1 MTGPLTGV
9 RIVELAGL
17 GPVPFAGMLLAD
29 MGADVVRI
37 ERHGVPPASPEVVD
51 RGRRIVAAD
60 LKSRPDI
67 EMVLG
72 LIDHADALIE
82 GFRPG
87 VIERLGLDPK
97 VLLARAPR
105 LVIGRMTGWGQT
117 GPLSHVA
124 GHDLNYIAI
133 SGALA
138 AIGPKSMPV
147 VPLNLV
153 GDYGGGAM
161 YLAMGVLAAIISA
174 RMTGRGQVIDCAMCD
189 GAASLMSPFY
199 QMMAAGRWQNERA
212 ANFIDG
218 GSHFYCVY
226 ECSDG
231 KFVTI
236 GAIEQQ
242 FYVML
247 LEKVGLKDDVA
258 FLAQN
263 DRAAWPELRERLAQV
278 FATRTRDE
286 WCAVLEGSDA
296 CFAPVLALDE
306 SPRHPHNVVRN
317 VFVSRDGATVPAP
330 APRFLGTPSTAR
342 PSSRDQSLQAIR
354 DEWARTDTTVVGG
367 DLPLF
372 RGDGL

>member
-1 MTGPLTGV
+1 MATNVGRDPDNTVTGPLTGV

-29 MGADVVRI
+29 MGADIVRI
-37 ERHGVPPASPEVVD
+37 ERHGVRPASPEVID

-60 LKSRPDI
+60 LKSPSDI
-67 EMVLG
+67 EMVLR

-87 VIERLGLDPK
+87 VLERLGLGPDI
-97 VLLARAPR
+97 LLERAPQ
-105 LVIGRMTGWGQT
+105 LVVGRMTGWGQT
-117 GPLSHVA
+117 GPLAQAA

-138 AIGPKSMPV
+138 AIGPRSKPV

-161 YLAMGVLAAIISA
+161 YLVMGVLAAIISA
-174 RMTGRGQVIDCAMCD
+174 RATRRGQVIDCAMCD

-199 QMMAAGRWQNERA
+199 QMMVSGRWQNERA

-218 GSHFYCVY
+218 GAHFYGVY

-231 KFVTI
+231 NFVSI
-236 GAIEQQ
+236 GAIEPQ
-242 FYVML
+242 FYAVL
-247 LEKVGLKDDVA
+247 LEKVGLEEDAA

-263 DRAAWPELRERLAQV
+263 DRSAWPELRERLAQV

-286 WCAVLEGSDA
+286 WCQVLESTDA
-296 CFAPVLALDE
+296 CFAPVLTLDE
-306 SPRHPHNVVRN
+306 SPSHPHNAERN
-317 VFVSRDGATVPAP
+317 TFVSQERAPVPAP
-330 APRFLGTPSTAR
+330 APRFLGTPSAMR
-342 PSSRDQSLQAIR
+342 QSRRDQSLEEIQ
-354 DEWARTDTTVVGG
+354 DEWAG
-367 DLPLF
+367 
-372 RGDGL
+372 RGQP

>member
-1 MTGPLTGV
+1 MTGPLSGV

-17 GPVPFAGMLLAD
+17 GPIPFAGMLLAD
-29 MGADVVRI
+29 MGADIIQI
-37 ERHGVPPASPEVVD
+37 ERHGVPPTSPEVID

-60 LKSRPDI
+60 LKSRSDI

-72 LIDHADALIE
+72 LIDNADALIE

-87 VIERLGLDPK
+87 VIERLGLGPDI
-97 VLLARAPR
+97 LLERAPR

-117 GPLSHVA
+117 GPLAHAA

-138 AIGPKSMPV
+138 AIGPGSTPV

-161 YLAMGVLAAIISA
+161 YLVMGVLAAIISA
-174 RMTGRGQVIDCAMCD
+174 RATGRGQVIDCAMCD

-199 QMMAAGRWQNERA
+199 QMMASGRWRNERA
-212 ANFIDG
+212 ANLIDG
-218 GSHFYCVY
+218 GSHFYGVY

-231 KFVTI
+231 KFVSI
-236 GAIEQQ
+236 GAIEPQ
-242 FYVML
+242 FYAILV
-247 LEKVGLKDDVA
+247 EKVGLKDDAA

-263 DRAAWPELRERLAQV
+263 DRRAWPKLRERLAQV

-286 WCAVLEGSDA
+286 WCQILEGTDA

-306 SPRHPHNVVRN
+306 SPRHPHNAARN
-317 VFVSRDGATVPAP
+317 IFVSREGAPVPAP
-330 APRFLGTPSTAR
+330 APRFLGTPSAMKQ
-342 PSSRDQSLQAIR
+342 SRRNQSLEELQ
-354 DEWARTDTTVVGG
+354 DEWAG
-367 DLPLF
+367 
-372 RGDGL
+372 RGQP